1 MGVVHGLD
9 ADWVDMDN
17 DPLVARLRG
26 LKWADVPT
34 DVRARCWERINNRMA
49 VADDGAPMP
58 PAAAARDTRERYDFS
73 RRRLPGRVAV
83 AQAWSRRP
91 TTVPALA
98 PARPLLPA

>member
-9 ADWVDMDN
+9 ADWVENDN

-26 LKWADVPT
+26 LKWAEVPT

-49 VADDGAPMP
+49 VVDDGAP
-58 PAAAARDTRERYDFS
+58 AAAAHDSRERYDFT

-91 TTVPALA
+91 ATAAGLA